1 MSAREK
7 LRQRLQALAG
17 KTVERGC
24 TEAEALAAA
33 EKLAQLMREHGV
45 SEAELTMDRQSS
57 QSKSKGHAIRAQLWP
72 VIARCTST
80 SAITVTR
87 GDNTSVEFIGR
98 EPGPQ
103 IAVYLRDVCERAL
116 DTGIRD
122 FKGRRFYRARKNA
135 RTRRQAV
142 AEFGQGFV
150 NRMRHRLL
158 DIFGPQ
164 IDRQAIAAADR
175 ALAEIYPDTTT
186 VQPKTAA
193 LEFGQARSAGWQA
206 AGDVHLGHGVGA
218 RTSPKLIGGE
228 T

>member
-57 QSKSKGHAIRAQLWP
+57 WSKTKGHAIRAQLWS
-72 VIARCTST
+72 VIAQCTST
-80 SAITVTR
+80 AEIVVTR
-87 GDNTSVEFIGR
+87 GDTTSVEFIGR

-103 IAVYLRDVCERAL
+103 IAVYLREVSERAL
-116 DTGIRD
+116 ETGIRG
-122 FKGRRFYRARKNA
+122 FKAGRFYRARRSA
-135 RTRRQAV
+135 RTKRQAV
-142 AEFGQGFV
+142 AEFSQGFV

-158 DIFGPQ
+158 AIFGPQ
-164 IDRQAIAAADR
+164 IDRQAIAAAGR
-175 ALAEIYPDTTT
+175 ALAEIYPNTST
-186 VQPKTAA
+186 VTPTTAA
-193 LEFGQARSAGWQA
+193 LEFVQARAEGWLA
-206 AGDVHLGHGVGA
+206 AGDVHLSHGVGGVA
-218 RTSPKLIGGE
+218 PKLIGGE
-228 T
+228 AA